1 MMLNDPYSKFRQHF
15 SESAFKSKLS
25 KISGEVREKA
35 VMLYLTFQDPST
47 PAWVKILIVSVLGYL
62 IWPLDAI
69 PDALPIVGLLDDL
82 AALAALL
89 VSIEIYIT
97 PEIRLKARQ

>member
-1 MMLNDPYSKFRQHF
+1 MIHDNYSRFRQHF

-25 KISGEVREKA
+25 RISGEVREKA
-35 VMLYLTFQDPST
+35 MVLYLVFQDPCT

-69 PDALPIVGLLDDL
+69 PDALPIIGFLDDL
-82 AALAALL
+82 AAMAAVL

-97 PEIRLKARQ
+97 PEIRLKARR

>member
-1 MMLNDPYSKFRQHF
+1 MIHDNYSKFRRHF
-15 SESAFKSKLS
+15 SDSAFKSKLTR
-25 KISGEVREKA
+25 ISDEVREKA
-35 VMLYLTFQDPST
+35 MVLYLVFQDPST

-69 PDALPIVGLLDDL
+69 PDAVPIIGFLDDL
-82 AALAALL
+82 AAMAAVL